1 MLELPES
8 SPVSNRTRKK
18 SKAGCKTCKIR
29 RVKVGRHLDK
39 SCMCHWLITCS
50 AMRRIPF
57 VATVKYITV
66 TELRAANMIS
76 EPRNTRSQRRPRP
89 KHPLLEIAVF
99 PRITCY
105 FSTFKSLSHKA
116 ERYFLRQS
124 VFSLW
129 ILLGRNRK
137 ASFPKPTGCYISV
150 CLLFQQLSRFSR
162 FKAFTDSS
170 QRPI

>member
-57 VATVKYITV
+57 VATVKYITI

-105 FSTFKSLSHKA
+105 LSTFKSLSHKA
-116 ERYFLRQS
+116 ERYFPKTIGILTLDPFRTQPKSKLPKADRLLHFCMSPFPTIEPILSIQS
-124 VFSLW
+124 LH
-129 ILLGRNRK
+129 
-137 ASFPKPTGCYISV
+137 
-150 CLLFQQLSRFSR
+150 
-162 FKAFTDSS
+162 
-170 QRPI
+170 